1 MLSETDLQPF
11 CINIFIDVLMQIS
24 CSSINEEGSQKS
36 EIFNRDL
43 GTRKGAP
50 KGLYESVQRLRKKK
64 KNVFFFLGLENVQTD
79 EKNT

>member
-1 MLSETDLQPF
+1 
-11 CINIFIDVLMQIS
+11 MQIS

-50 KGLYESVQRLRKKK
+50 KGLYESVQCLRKKINK
-64 KNVFFFLGLENVQTD
+64 FKMYFFLGLENVQTD